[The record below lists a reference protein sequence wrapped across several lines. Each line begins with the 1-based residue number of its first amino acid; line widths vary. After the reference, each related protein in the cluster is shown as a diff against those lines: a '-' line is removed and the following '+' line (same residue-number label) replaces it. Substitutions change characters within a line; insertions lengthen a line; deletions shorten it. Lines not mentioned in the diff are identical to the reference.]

1 MIPFH
6 PPRPTRR
13 MLLALTMSLLTLL
26 AACAGIAPYRENL
39 LQGTPQAENRVES
52 STFDIPAGA
61 TGLYLHVQ
69 ALLGEGALGF
79 VLADPTGEV
88 RWQGRI
94 TPGQAEPDTR
104 NATDAAQRRG
114 FDQERFFD
122 PLVGEWRL
130 VLTLESATGS
140 YTITWRAIGVE

>member
-1 MIPFH
+1 MIRH
-6 PPRPTRR
+6 VLRALPRWAILALSAL
-13 MLLALTMSLLTLL
+13 LLAG
-26 AACAGIAPYRENL
+26 CAGAVPYRESL
-39 LQGTPQAENRVES
+39 LEGTPQAENRVEA
-52 STFDIPAGA
+52 STFSVPVDA
-61 TGLYLHVQ
+61 TGVYLHVQ

-79 VLADPTGEV
+79 VLADPAGEI

-94 TPGQAEPDTR
+94 TPGAAEPDTR

-122 PLVGEWRL
+122 PVAGDWRL

-140 YTITWRAIGVE
+140 YTVTWRAIGVE